1 MPNDPLSLNDPLSP
15 NKPLPFTE
23 TANLGQVRSSSFAS
37 LSTAQPHGQ
46 ASAAEG
52 SLAAPLALLD
62 GSFDGRSAFQQL
74 VRDALATAAREG
86 WRSITLVDASFEDWP
101 LGERAV
107 VESLGAWSETGRSFT
122 ILAKRFDTLV
132 ARHHRFVTWRGQW
145 SHIIDARG
153 VPSADAESFP
163 SAIYSPGWVLR
174 RLDPVR
180 SKGVAGPEAQRR
192 VLLRE
197 EINEWLG
204 KSSPGFAATTLGL

>member
-1 MPNDPLSLNDPLSP
+1 MTNDPLPFNETPDVGPLLRPVGAKPAAGQPAPGAVPQVPLSGAP
-15 NKPLPFTE
+15 
-23 TANLGQVRSSSFAS
+23 
-37 LSTAQPHGQ
+37 AQTV
-46 ASAAEG
+46 
-52 SLAAPLALLD
+52 LLD

-86 WRSITLVDASFEDWP
+86 WRSITLVDASFDDWP

-107 VESLGAWSETGRSFT
+107 IESLSAWSQTGRSFT
-122 ILAKRFDTLV
+122 ILAKRFNTLL
-132 ARHHRFVTWRGQW
+132 AKHHRFVTWRGQW

-180 SKGVAGPEAQRR
+180 SKGVAGVDAQRR

-204 KSSPGFAATTLGL
+204 KSSPAFAATTLGL